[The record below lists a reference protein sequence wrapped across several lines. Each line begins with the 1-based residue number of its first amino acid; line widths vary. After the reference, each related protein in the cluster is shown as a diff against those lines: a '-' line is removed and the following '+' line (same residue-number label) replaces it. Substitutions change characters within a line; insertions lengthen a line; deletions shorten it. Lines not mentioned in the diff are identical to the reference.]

1 MTEDPK
7 KDLQHE
13 RQRCSFSI
21 QELKEAIAG
30 GPEVLKQR

>member
-21 QELKEAIAG
+21 QELKEAVAG
-30 GPEVLKQR
+30 GTDVLKKR